1 MGVNLSVSNRDIS
14 EEEGKGWEGR
24 AMMEEHPLGTNKE
37 VQETRQHWV
46 LSRNE
51 LGNFVSSVT
60 PTQEGAAPPLLG
72 SLSFPWLLSPR
83 VILHFP
89 GNFLGFTFIFIT
101 HVDPWTPTRSSPSL
115 TSTVFGKSHR

>member
-14 EEEGKGWEGR
+14 EEEGKGWEGITEEEERKGWEGR

-60 PTQEGAAPPLLG
+60 PTQEE
-72 SLSFPWLLSPR
+72 LSPYW
-83 VILHFP
+83 VLYHLP
-89 GNFLGFTFIFIT
+89 GNCLGFTFYF
-101 HVDPWTPTRSSPSL
+101 HHSC
-115 TSTVFGKSHR
+115 